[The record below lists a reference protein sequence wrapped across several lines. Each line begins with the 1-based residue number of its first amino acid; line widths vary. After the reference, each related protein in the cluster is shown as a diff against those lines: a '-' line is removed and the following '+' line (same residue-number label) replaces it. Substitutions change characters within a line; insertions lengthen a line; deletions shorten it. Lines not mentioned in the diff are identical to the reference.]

1 MVLVMSVGLPT
12 AETKAQLSLGSLF
25 MVSFFSLSLTID
37 FPLFFFRPSPASFY
51 LFYYLLFTYSFVPCL
66 FSLCLSLS
74 PHFHALNKLKVSERD
89 QARCQGQKT
98 FVHETVAVCDIR
110 ASSVLDLLVFLQV
123 GSVRMVC
130 DWLLVQFHA

>member
-1 MVLVMSVGLPT
+1 MVLVMSVCLPT

-37 FPLFFFRPSPASFY
+37 FPLFFSDLLLPLSIFFTIFY
-51 LFYYLLFTYSFVPCL
+51 SLTLLFPV
-66 FSLCLSLS
+66 FSLSVSLS
-74 PHFHALNKLKVSERD
+74 PHCHALNKLQVSERD
-89 QARCQGQKT
+89 QAKCQGQKT

-110 ASSVLDLLVFLQV
+110 ASSILDLLFFLQV
-123 GSVRMVC
+123 SSVRMVC

>member
-1 MVLVMSVGLPT
+1 MVLVMSVCLPT

-37 FPLFFFRPSPASFY
+37 FPLFFSDLLLPLSIFFTIFY
-51 LFYYLLFTYSFVPCL
+51 SLTLLFPV
-66 FSLCLSLS
+66 FSLSVSLS

-89 QARCQGQKT
+89 QAKCQGQKT

-110 ASSVLDLLVFLQV
+110 ASSILDLLFFLQV
-123 GSVRMVC
+123 SSVRMVC